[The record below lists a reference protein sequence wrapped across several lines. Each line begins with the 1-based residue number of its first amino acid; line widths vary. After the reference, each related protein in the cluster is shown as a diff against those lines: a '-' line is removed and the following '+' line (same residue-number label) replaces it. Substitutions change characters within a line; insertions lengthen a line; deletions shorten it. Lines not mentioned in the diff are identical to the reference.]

1 MGSAYLA
8 VTQVVAVEVAEVV
21 EVAEGVVEVVVE
33 EAVAEVDQT
42 VHSLPLV
49 LHWRVELPSVPAAHW
64 VPEAQVSVRS
74 R

>member
-1 MGSAYLA
+1 M
-8 VTQVVAVEVAEVV
+8 TQVVAVEVAEVV

-33 EAVAEVDQT
+33 AAVAEVVVDQT